1 MSSTDSVNSF
11 GARDTL
17 SVGDKSYEIY
27 RLSAVPGA
35 ETLPY
40 SLKVLAENLL
50 RTEDG
55 ANITKDHIEAI
66 ANWDPDAQTRASRSS
81 SPRRG

>member
-1 MSSTDSVNSF
+1 MSSKDSLNSF

-17 SVGDKSYEIY
+17 KVGDDSYEIY
-27 RLSAVPGA
+27 RLDAVAGT
-35 ETLPY
+35 EKLPY

-55 ANITKDHIEAI
+55 ANITKDHIQAI
-66 ANWDPDAQTRASRSS
+66 ANWDPWPSRASRSS
-81 SPRRG
+81 SPRPG